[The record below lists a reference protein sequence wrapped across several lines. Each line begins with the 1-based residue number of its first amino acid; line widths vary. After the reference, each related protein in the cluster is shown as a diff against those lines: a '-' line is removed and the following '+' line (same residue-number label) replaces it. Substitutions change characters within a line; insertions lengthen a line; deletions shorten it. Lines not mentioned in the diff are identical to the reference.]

1 MAETP
6 QIAGGVGSKEDGA
19 SWKFDVRWPTSPDST
34 VYDLSHSMH
43 PGMTHHPNH
52 PPFAFSLTKAHGDI
66 MYPEGVSASA
76 EMISLGGHVGTH
88 IDALSHVSRDGMV
101 CGSLS
106 IVDNQSYTDGM
117 GEQSIDGMAPVIANA
132 HLLDLP
138 TLLGREVTE
147 EDGVGADEFERWFA
161 DHPAP
166 EAGSV
171 VLVRF
176 GWDRYWS
183 DIGKYLG
190 IADGVPGVT
199 LSGAEWLSE
208 RSILATGADTI
219 AYEKY
224 PPYGQLATD
233 VHVHLLVEKGIPIM
247 EALHLAE
254 LSAAECWEFLFIAV
268 PMKIRGGTGSPIRPL
283 AVVGG

>member
-1 MAETP
+1 MANPP
-6 QIAGGVGSKEDGA
+6 QTAGSIEARQDGVSWKYDVQWPAPGA
-19 SWKFDVRWPTSPDST
+19 SK

-66 MYPEGVSASA
+66 MYPEGISASS

-101 CGSLS
+101 CGSFS
-106 IVDNQSYTDGM
+106 IVDNQSYTEGM
-117 GEQSIDGMAPVIANA
+117 GEQSIDSMAPVIATG
-132 HLLDLP
+132 HLLDVA
-138 TLLGREVTE
+138 TLFGREVTPDDE
-147 EDGVGADEFERWFA
+147 VGADELEKWFSE
-161 DHPAP
+161 HPTP
-166 EAGSV
+166 EQGSV

-183 DIGKYLG
+183 EIGKYLG

-208 RSILATGADTI
+208 RGILATGADTI

-224 PPYGQLATD
+224 PPYGGLATD
-233 VHVHLLVEKGIPIM
+233 VHVHLLVEQGVPIM
-247 EALHLAE
+247 EALHLVE
-254 LSAAECWEFLFIAV
+254 LADAECWEFLFIAV

-283 AVVGG
+283 AVVNG